1 MKTTILLATP
11 SGLAVIAGDGSDWR
25 GETLLAGKQ
34 VQCVAVDRRQR
45 GVAYCGTLGNAMFK
59 SDDAGATWKP
69 CPGLAEPNITALA
82 ASRSGL
88 LYAGTELSAVYRS
101 DDGCERWHALETLSN
116 LPSARGWSFPP
127 RPETHHVQSILP
139 DLAMPD
145 RLHVAIEAGA
155 LLRSD
160 DAGAT
165 WRDRVP
171 SSPRDTHAL
180 AVHPQSPTQLFS
192 AAGDGY
198 FESMD
203 DGESWRRREDGLE
216 HRYCWSIAASRG
228 DPPTLLLSAAKS
240 AYQAHFKA
248 SANSTVYRRTG
259 GDAWQRVQNGL
270 PQPRGLRIPV
280 LAASEIETKVFY
292 CSAEGTVYR
301 SEDDGLQWQKLAVQW
316 VEGRQP
322 EHALAMAML
331 EEE

>member
-1 MKTTILLATP
+1 MKTTIFLATP
-11 SGLAVIAGDGSDWR
+11 CGLTVIAGAGSNWR
-25 GETLLAGKQ
+25 GKTLLAGKQ
-34 VQCVAVDRRQR
+34 VQCVAIDRRRR
-45 GVAYCGTLGNAMFK
+45 GVAYCGTLGDGMFK
-59 SDDAGATWKP
+59 SDDGGAAWKP
-69 CPGLAEPNITALA
+69 CPGLAEPNVTALA
-82 ASRSGL
+82 ASHSGI

-101 DDGCERWHALETLSN
+101 DDGSERWRALETLSN

-145 RLHVAIEAGA
+145 RLHVAVEAGA

-160 DAGAT
+160 DAGVT
-165 WRDRVP
+165 WRDRGP

-180 AVHPQSPTQLFS
+180 AVHPQSPNQLFS

-198 FESMD
+198 FESMN
-203 DGESWRRREDGLE
+203 DGESWRRREDGLK
-216 HRYCWSIAASRG
+216 HRYCWSIAAGRG

-240 AYQAHFKA
+240 AYKAHFKA
-248 SANSTVYRRTG
+248 SANSTIYRRAG
-259 GDAWQRVQNGL
+259 SDAWQRVQNGL

-280 LAASEIETKVFY
+280 VAASDIEPKVFY
-292 CSAEGTVYR
+292 CSAEGMVYR

-316 VEGRQP
+316 NEGIAA
-322 EHALAMAML
+322 EHALAMAIL